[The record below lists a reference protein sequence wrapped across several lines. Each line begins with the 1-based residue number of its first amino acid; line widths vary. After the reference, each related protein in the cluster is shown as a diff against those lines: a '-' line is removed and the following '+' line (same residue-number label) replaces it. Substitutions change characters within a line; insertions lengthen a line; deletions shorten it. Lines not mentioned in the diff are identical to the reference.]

1 MVDCFPFNG
10 IGVDEGVTD
19 TDEGETGDEAKKC
32 GVGNAGGEFGAGGK
46 EADQDSGHTG
56 EVKN

>member
-1 MVDCFPFNG
+1 MVDGFPFNWIG
-10 IGVDEGVTD
+10 IDKGVTD
-19 TDEGETGDEAKKC
+19 ADEGEAGYEAEKS
-32 GVGNAGGEFGAGGK
+32 GVRDAGGEFGAGGK